1 MIKLKNVKRQLA
13 TLLNQS
19 KTQVKNGWEV
29 LLMGI
34 IRYIKKKIFRKRRV
48 NNRYNLIL
56 YREFMHREFNPKGKE
71 SSSAV
76 VRNNNV
82 IVFSNAVPCNCC
94 KCFPPYKNN
103 ATIKNKE

>member
-34 IRYIKKKIFRKRRV
+34 IRYIKKKVFRKRRV

-56 YREFMHREFNPKGKE
+56 YREFNPEGKGN
-71 SSSAV
+71 SSAV

-103 ATIKNKE
+103 ATINNKE